1 LKSGHTEALAE
12 KTRPAAKR
20 PLQGS
25 SRDRNSRERIP
36 VLRILRRVSEAPRPS
51 WLYVAIATLSWP
63 VLKTVFRHRAY
74 GLENVP
80 SNGGFVLAANHSS
93 NFDPWPLGIP
103 LFPRRFLRFMAKS
116 ELFWFP
122 LGKVLAAGGAFRVR
136 RGERDEE
143 AIATAVT
150 LCRAGHAVVM
160 FPEGTRRQKGLRK
173 KHEARW
179 HTGAARIALE
189 AGVPLVPAGIAG
201 TDRLARLGALRVRY
215 GPRVELGDL
224 DGLPPPE
231 SAQIATDRLRSA
243 IAELEESLA

>member
-1 LKSGHTEALAE
+1 MAT
-12 KTRPAAKR
+12 P
-20 PLQGS
+20 
-25 SRDRNSRERIP
+25 
-36 VLRILRRVSEAPRPS
+36 PRPS
-51 WLYVAIATLSWP
+51 WFYFVIAALSWP
-63 VLKTVFRHRAY
+63 VLKTVFRHRAA
-74 GLENVP
+74 GAENVP
-80 SNGGFVLAANHSS
+80 KVGGLVLAANHSS

-122 LGKVLAAGGAFRVR
+122 LGKIITAGGAFPVR

-143 AIATAVT
+143 AIATAIS
-150 LCRAGHAVVM
+150 LCRDGHAVVM

-201 TDRLARLGALRVRY
+201 TDRIARFAPLRVRY
-215 GPRVELGDL
+215 GPALELGDL
-224 DGLPPPE
+224 NGLPPAE
-231 SAQIATDRLRSA
+231 RAQIATDRLQSA
-243 IAELEESLA
+243 IAEIEIALA